1 MSRTEMVLKV
11 AHERGFEDMYTL
23 KIGRYAEDTSVSDKE
38 VKQMMY
44 DILLGIGYNVEQ
56 NKQNKT

>member
-11 AHERGFEDMYTL
+11 ARERGFEDTYTL
-23 KIGRYAEDTSVSDKE
+23 KIGHYAEDKNVSDKE

-44 DILLGIGYNVEQ
+44 DILLGIGYNI
-56 NKQNKT
+56 K

>member
-23 KIGRYAEDTSVSDKE
+23 KIGHYAEDTSVSDKE

-44 DILLGIGYNVEQ
+44 DILLGIGYSVE
-56 NKQNKT
+56 